1 LSFLRS
7 IFGKKKDERSVRE
20 DFERLG
26 LTVISD
32 ERLRERLEGYKK
44 LYDYI
49 QKHSGVVP
57 FEDATPED
65 KLNKLNDFVH
75 NVNTMIQSLAI
86 PWLRAGDEK
95 VREGGRLIVRGW
107 SRLYTLILDM
117 LTTSKHLL
125 ATIGEKERTIEPTL
139 LKEELIRKLISFIQK
154 FYVPYALMIAG
165 ASWLREDVSPS
176 WNVVVQAIPS
186 YATPPPYAMEEG
198 VKDMREEYEK
208 MQMKIRRLEKE
219 LYEREKIGEE

>member
-1 LSFLRS
+1 LSFLRGL
-7 IFGKKKDERSVRE
+7 FGKKKEEERSIRK
-20 DFERLG
+20 DFEKLG

-32 ERLRERLEGYKK
+32 ERLRERLENYKK

-57 FEDATPED
+57 FGDATPEE

-75 NVNTMIQSLAI
+75 NVNTTIQSLAI

-154 FYVPYALMIAG
+154 FYIPYALMIAG

-176 WNVVVQAIPS
+176 WNVVVQAIPPS
-186 YATPPPYAMEEG
+186 YIPPIEESP
-198 VKDMREEYEK
+198 KTEEE
-208 MQMKIRRLEKE
+208 LEKIKSK
-219 LYEREKIGEE
+219 LRKGEE